1 MMEDFFNAYNF
12 QVTWV
17 IAVTAMVLLLRFLT
31 NQLHKWFV
39 KKEYQRFPDE
49 KPTSINLVKRVLNAL
64 WIVLGIICLS
74 SLFVE
79 RGQDSLIIDNFKL
92 VFYLG
97 MVAVSTIVTAAS
109 VNVWFKQSVKRKIL
123 NQEDPTSYKF
133 LRYVS
138 IFVIYFTGTLFGLLI
153 FPSLRGV
160 AQTALGGAGI
170 IAIVAGIASQ
180 EALSNIIGGLFIITF
195 KPFKTGDIIRLSD
208 GMVGIVADITLR
220 HTVIRNF
227 ENKMIVIPNSIMNK
241 EKLINF
247 DLGDRKCCEHI
258 EMGISYDSNVKEA
271 KKIMQEVCENH
282 PLIIDDRSEIELK
295 DGSPMVKTALI
306 KINDS
311 TLTIRAWAWS
321 KDFLDS
327 FQLRLDVN
335 ESIKERFDAA
345 GIVLAYPTRTVY
357 IKKEENHMSAFAKA
371 EQQPNKVIIESLG
384 VL

>member
-1 MMEDFFNAYNF
+1 MMEDFFNAYNL
-12 QVTWV
+12 QVTRI
-17 IAVTAMVLLLRFLT
+17 IAVTAAVLLLRFLT

-39 KKEYQRFPDE
+39 KKEYQRFPED
-49 KPTSINLVKRVLNAL
+49 KPTSINLVKRILNTL
-64 WIVLGIICLS
+64 WVVLGIICLS

-79 RGQDSLIIDNFKL
+79 RDQETLIFDNIKL

-109 VNVWFKQSVKRKIL
+109 VNMWFKQSVTRKII

-138 IFVIYFTGTLFGLLI
+138 VFVIYFTGTLFGLLI

-195 KPFKTGDIIRLSD
+195 KPFKIGDIIRLSD
-208 GMVGIVADITLR
+208 GMVGTVADITLR

-258 EMGISYDSNVKEA
+258 EMGISYDCNVKEA

-282 PLIIDDRSEIELK
+282 PLIIDHRSEIELK

-335 ESIKERFDAA
+335 ESIKDLIPQE
-345 GIVLAYPTRTVY
+345 
-357 IKKEENHMSAFAKA
+357 
-371 EQQPNKVIIESLG
+371 
-384 VL
+384 